1 MQYQKEISGQHGY
14 LKQTHVGE
22 PRNAILIWEFMR
34 IPNAILS
41 LFNPYGPDSTLV
53 LLPFDAHV
61 AQQEPA
67 ESYGEEE
74 CADFT
79 SITFHTW
86 DSS

>member
-1 MQYQKEISGQHGY
+1 
-14 LKQTHVGE
+14 
-22 PRNAILIWEFMR
+22 MR
-34 IPNAILS
+34 IPNVILS

-53 LLPFDAHV
+53 LLPFGVHV

-74 CADFT
+74 CAHFT

-86 DSS
+86 DSSWFFLVMNARMMISH

>member
-1 MQYQKEISGQHGY
+1 
-14 LKQTHVGE
+14 
-22 PRNAILIWEFMR
+22 MR
-34 IPNAILS
+34 IPNVILS

-53 LLPFDAHV
+53 LLPFGAHV
-61 AQQEPA
+61 AQEEPA

-74 CADFT
+74 CAHFT